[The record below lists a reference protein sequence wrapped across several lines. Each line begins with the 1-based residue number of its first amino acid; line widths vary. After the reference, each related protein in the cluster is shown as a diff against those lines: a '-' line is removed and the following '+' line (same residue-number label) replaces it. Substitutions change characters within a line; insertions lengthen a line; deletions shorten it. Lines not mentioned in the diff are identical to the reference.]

1 MDNEELQNDANVI
14 GETAPKPVTEEVDV
28 KPMLD
33 VTKESSL
40 REEKNV
46 PTVTDKLP
54 SIKRAK
60 FDEVSVDDNFNFE
73 YVLKNGKKLLTTVVK
88 PGLRVSTELS
98 DKEVKISSDDNGND
112 LVILNKMGVYSF
124 IMKEIIKVIQ
134 VDDKPMNKVTFDHLT
149 EVGMTKGELDDFMNV
164 INTFYLS

>member
-1 MDNEELQNDANVI
+1 M
-14 GETAPKPVTEEVDV
+14 
-28 KPMLD
+28 
-33 VTKESSL
+33 
-40 REEKNV
+40 
-46 PTVTDKLP
+46 
-54 SIKRAK
+54 
-60 FDEVSVDDNFNFE
+60 SVDDNFNFE